1 MVMRRT
7 LTSLLLIG
15 HLVALLSAC
24 ADGSGNSTRY
34 PDYSGT
40 APRLA
45 PGDLVV
51 RVVDTAGSPVAGV
64 GVTISDP
71 AGNSGA
77 ATTDADGYVAF
88 GSVRAG
94 SVYVRAYA
102 WGYQDGDG
110 IRVEIAER
118 RTTQGQVTLVPRN
131 ASTAAVLGTRAVS
144 QSADGRTL
152 VFETDIAVLD
162 ESGQPLLGLTD
173 AMFELPAVECG
184 WGLCV
189 NDPDGLEIA
198 SWLPVTGAPETFGL
212 VPASPRRPFAAGLL
226 VDQGS
231 IVTDSH
237 ADPHRVDAI
246 VDFLQRFTGTNSI
259 ALAEFRER
267 TSGSVLQTH
276 GDFVNDGRSLL
287 DPARGLGERV
297 GGSSPVVPAVQ
308 EMLGIITSQ
317 PPVAPPTVVLISN
330 TWLEP
335 SDRLVLA
342 AASRAASTPIVTI
355 SSYEAAAELA
365 ARTGGI
371 FVRIEFPAT
380 YHTALR
386 GLDSLLSGD
395 LSFYRMR
402 FSVAT
407 DNAAAFAPGN
417 TLFTNVRIT
426 VGERDHVFV
435 PVVLPF

>member
-1 MVMRRT
+1 MRRT
-7 LTSLLLIG
+7 LTALLLIG
-15 HLVALLSAC
+15 PLVALLSAC
-24 ADGSGNSTRY
+24 ADGSGNPTRY
-34 PDYSGT
+34 PDSSGT

-45 PGDLVV
+45 RGDLVV
-51 RVVDTAGSPVAGV
+51 RVVDTAGNPVPDAWA
-64 GVTISDP
+64 TISEP
-71 AGNSGA
+71 AGNTGG
-77 ATTDADGYVAF
+77 ATTNADGYVAF

-94 SVYVRAYA
+94 PVDVRAYA
-102 WGYQDGDG
+102 WGYHEGAR
-110 IRVEIAER
+110 IRVEVAES

-189 NDPDGLEIA
+189 NDPDGQEIA
-198 SWLPVTGAPETFGL
+198 SWSPVTGSPETFGL

-246 VDFLQRFTGTNSI
+246 VEFLQRFTGTNSVT
-259 ALAEFRER
+259 LAEFRER

-308 EMLGIITSQ
+308 EMLGIIASQ

-330 TWLEP
+330 TWIEA
-335 SDRLVLA
+335 SDRLVIA

-365 ARTGGI
+365 ARTGGA

-380 YHTALR
+380 YRTALR
-386 GLDSLLSGD
+386 SLDSLLSGD

-407 DNAAAFAPGN
+407 DNAAAFASGN
-417 TLFTNVRIT
+417 TLFTNVRIK
-426 VGERDHVFV
+426 VSERDHVFV

>member
-1 MVMRRT
+1 MAMRRT
-7 LTSLLLIG
+7 LTAFLLIG
-15 HLVALLSAC
+15 PLVALLSAC

-34 PDYSGT
+34 PDYSG
-40 APRLA
+40 AVPRLA
-45 PGDLVV
+45 AGDLVV
-51 RVVDTAGSPVAGV
+51 RVVDTAGTPVAGAWA
-64 GVTISDP
+64 TISDQ
-71 AGNSGA
+71 AGNAGE
-77 ATTDADGYVAF
+77 ATTGADGYVAF

-94 SVYVRAYA
+94 PVDVRASA
-102 WGYQDGDG
+102 WGYLDGASV
-110 IRVEIAER
+110 RVQVAER
-118 RTTQGQVTLVPRN
+118 RTTQGQVMLVPRN

-173 AMFELPAVECG
+173 ALFDLPGLECG
-184 WGLCV
+184 WGLCI
-189 NDPDGLEIA
+189 NGPDGREIA
-198 SWLPVTGAPETFGL
+198 SWLPETSAPETFRL
-212 VPASPRRPFAAGLL
+212 VPAAPQRAFAAGLL

-237 ADPHRVDAI
+237 ADPNRVDAI
-246 VDFLQRFTGTNSI
+246 VEFLQRFNGTNSV

-276 GDFVNDGRSLL
+276 GDFVNDSQSLL
-287 DPARGLGERV
+287 DPAKGLGERV

-308 EMLGIITSQ
+308 EMLGIILSR

-330 TWLEP
+330 TWIEA
-335 SDRLVLA
+335 SDRLELA

-355 SSYEAAAELA
+355 SSQESAADLA

-371 FVRIEFPAT
+371 FVKIEFPTT
-380 YHTALR
+380 YRTALR
-386 GLDSLLSGD
+386 SLDSLLSGD
-395 LSFYRMR
+395 LPFYRMR
-402 FSVAT
+402 FSVTT
-407 DNAAAFAPGN
+407 DYAAAFAPGN
-417 TLFTNVRIT
+417 TLFTYVRIQLGT
-426 VGERDHVFV
+426 RDQVFV

>member
-1 MVMRRT
+1 MRRT
-7 LTSLLLIG
+7 LTALLLIG
-15 HLVALLSAC
+15 PLVALLSAC
-24 ADGSGNSTRY
+24 ADGSGNPTRY
-34 PDYSGT
+34 PNSSGT

-45 PGDLVV
+45 RGDLVV
-51 RVVDTAGSPVAGV
+51 RVVDTAGNPVPDAWA
-64 GVTISDP
+64 TISEP
-71 AGNSGA
+71 AGNTGG
-77 ATTDADGYVAF
+77 ATTNADGYVAF

-94 SVYVRAYA
+94 PVDVRAYA
-102 WGYQDGDG
+102 WGYHEGAR
-110 IRVEIAER
+110 IRVEVAES

-189 NDPDGLEIA
+189 NDPDGQEIA
-198 SWLPVTGAPETFGL
+198 SWSPVTGSPETFGL

-246 VDFLQRFTGTNSI
+246 VEFLQRFTGTNSVT
-259 ALAEFRER
+259 LAEFRER

-308 EMLGIITSQ
+308 EMLGIIASQ

-330 TWLEP
+330 TWIEA
-335 SDRLVLA
+335 SDRLVIA

-365 ARTGGI
+365 ARTGGA

-380 YHTALR
+380 YRTALR
-386 GLDSLLSGD
+386 SLDSLLSGD

-407 DNAAAFAPGN
+407 DNAAAFASGN
-417 TLFTNVRIT
+417 TLFTNVRIK
-426 VGERDHVFV
+426 VSERDHVFV

>member
-1 MVMRRT
+1 MRRP
-7 LTSLLLIG
+7 LTAFLLIG
-15 HLVALLSAC
+15 PLVALLSAC

-34 PDYSGT
+34 PDYSGA

-45 PGDLVV
+45 AGDLVV
-51 RVVDTAGSPVAGV
+51 RVVDTAGIPVAGAWA
-64 GVTISDP
+64 TISDP
-71 AGNSGA
+71 AGNGGG
-77 ATTDADGYVAF
+77 ATTGADGSVAF

-94 SVYVRAYA
+94 PVDVRAFA
-102 WGYQDGDG
+102 WGYHDSASV
-110 IRVEIAER
+110 RVQVAESR
-118 RTTQGQVTLVPRN
+118 ATQGQVTLVPRN

-173 AMFELPAVECG
+173 AMFELPAIECG

-189 NDPDGLEIA
+189 NDRTGQEIA
-198 SWLPVTGAPETFGL
+198 SWSPLTGSPEAFGL
-212 VPASPRRPFAAGLL
+212 VPAAPRRPFAAGLL

-231 IVTDSH
+231 IVTNEH
-237 ADPHRVDAI
+237 ADPRRVDAI
-246 VDFLQRFTGTNSI
+246 IDFLERFTGTNSV

-267 TSGSVLQTH
+267 TSGSALQTH

-308 EMLGIITSQ
+308 EMLGVITSQ

-330 TWLEP
+330 TWIEP

-342 AASRAASTPIVTI
+342 AASRAASTPIVAI

-371 FVRIEFPAT
+371 FVKIEFPAT

-386 GLDSLLSGD
+386 SLDSLLSGD

-402 FSVAT
+402 FSVT
-407 DNAAAFAPGN
+407 SDYAAAFTPGN
-417 TLFTNVRIT
+417 TLFTYVRIT
-426 VGERDHVFV
+426 VTERDHVFV